1 MSLNRQSFELNGFM
15 PAFIFSSIQDDVD
28 LLLKTSIFLLF
39 VCSRE
44 RLVVALG
51 LDLFAVNDE
60 KFMDMFVA
68 PGAIDL
74 LQSERESLLKRQKIL
89 QSCLNEFK
97 NVARA
102 L

>member
-1 MSLNRQSFELNGFM
+1 M
-15 PAFIFSSIQDDVD
+15 AI
-28 LLLKTSIFLLF
+28 
-39 VCSRE
+39 
-44 RLVVALG
+44 G

-68 PGAIDL
+68 PGAIDA
-74 LQSERESLLKRQKIL
+74 LQTERQSLHKRQKIL

-97 NVARA
+97 NIARA

>member
-1 MSLNRQSFELNGFM
+1 
-15 PAFIFSSIQDDVD
+15 
-28 LLLKTSIFLLF
+28 
-39 VCSRE
+39 
-44 RLVVALG
+44 VALG

-68 PGAIDL
+68 PGAIDV
-74 LQSERESLLKRQKIL
+74 LQNERESLMKRQKML

-97 NVARA
+97 SVAQA